1 MKRVALIFF
10 PGSNCERETALA
22 IKRAGMVPVECL
34 WNDDLIRLA
43 TFDAYVLMGGFSYED
58 RSRAGIIAALD
69 PVMTLIKEQNALGKP
84 VLGICNGAQILVQ
97 SGLVPGLDCAE
108 LALTENKRM
117 SDGKLLGL
125 GFYNAWHYIRL
136 SEEARPTAFTL
147 NFNFKNVIRLPVA
160 HGEGRFVVSEN
171 CLQQLKD
178 RGLILFQ
185 YCDQGGEVSPD
196 FPVNPN
202 GSMANIAALANE
214 AGTAMAIMPHPER
227 SVDGDVIF
235 ASLREYLQGEEI
247 SHRIP
252 AAGTRIPATC
262 SRDPVDQLNSTGS
275 REQVAGIRHIA
286 REQVAGVRHIVRQQ
300 VAGVRLPAAGIRWT
314 VALNITDNHA
324 LTVQNTL
331 RSLGFPV
338 QVKRFIHWE
347 LVCEPRELEAIKES
361 GLLFSPRKEYLTEVS
376 PLHVAYLV
384 RSKDDVLGQRTKQ
397 LLENNFAITTLQVL
411 KSGVLWQFI
420 SEGMPLSDYIQD
432 ILSTNIIKDPYAHDC
447 FEY

>member
-69 PVMTLIKEQNALGKP
+69 PVMTIIKEQNALGKP

-125 GFYNAWHYIRL
+125 GFYNAWHHIRL

-147 NFNFKNVIRLPVA
+147 NFSSKNVIRLPVA

-178 RGLILFQ
+178 RGLIVFQ

-235 ASLREYLQGEEI
+235 ASLREYLEGEGI

-286 REQVAGVRHIVRQQ
+286 REQFAGI
-300 VAGVRLPAAGIRWT
+300 RLPAAGIRWT

-347 LVCEPRELEAIKES
+347 LVCEPRELEAIKKS